1 MLYPSYLDLR
11 ARRLLRDRAEE
22 ALAQLSDCRLCP
34 RDCGFDRTRD
44 RSPLCRN
51 GRFARV
57 SSYASHFGEEDCLRG
72 RRGSGTIFFSGCNLR
87 CVFCQNAD
95 ISQKDNGEEVSAA
108 QLAGMMIE
116 LQQQGC
122 HNINLVSPSHVVPQ
136 ILESLAIAVD
146 RGLQLPL
153 VYNSGG
159 YDSESELRLLDGIVD
174 VYMPD
179 LKLLEVDAARR
190 YLKAPDYPAVAKAAL
205 REMHRQVGVL
215 ELDSDGLARRGV
227 LVRHLVMPGRLA
239 DTEQAMNFLAKELSP
254 DTYVN
259 LLAQYW
265 PAWKSH
271 DYPEID
277 RAIPPR
283 EYARAI
289 ELARQAGLHRLD

>member
-1 MLYPSYLDLR
+1 MIGHVMNKRFADQ
-11 ARRLLRDRAEE
+11 
-22 ALAQLSDCRLCP
+22 LAHCECCP
-34 RDCGFDRTRD
+34 RKCGVNRLAGQTGF
-44 RSPLCRN
+44 CRIAA
-51 GRFARV
+51 GAQV
-57 SSYASHFGEEDCLRG
+57 AHAGLHHGEEPPISG
-72 RRGSGTIFFSGCNLR
+72 TRGSGTIFFSGCNLR

-179 LKLLEVDAARR
+179 LKLLEIEAARR

-227 LVRHLVMPGRLA
+227 LVRHLVMPGLLA
-239 DTEQAMNFLAKELSP
+239 DTEQAMKFLAKELSP

-265 PAWKSH
+265 PTWKSH

-277 RAIPPR
+277 RAIRPR